1 MFKVLGR
8 LRLRSKL
15 LGAFGL
21 LLVLTTL
28 LGLLGLQQLGHV
40 QAGVV
45 EIQTNW
51 LPSVRSIAHLQF
63 TLSRERTSSA
73 RIVATSDAAQ
83 RATVQSDL
91 ANRQREVEAEFAAAA
106 RLSTS
111 PAEQALL
118 ARARSE
124 YVAYQAAMAPVLAAP
139 GGDVAAIG
147 LFNSVGAQSIRK
159 IFATLDE
166 LSALNDAG
174 ANAAAEEAAATYRR
188 GLWLTGLMLALA
200 LLTGLG
206 SALFLDRHIARSMVG
221 VAAALRRVAQR
232 DYAVT
237 LPDLAR
243 GDEVGDMSRAVD
255 ECRSGLQQADALAA
269 EQARAQAAR
278 QQRAE
283 TLAQLVSAFEARVGG
298 MVSVVSS
305 AATELEATARSMSGT
320 AEETNAQ
327 AGSVASA
334 AQQASG
340 GVQTVASAAE
350 ELSAS
355 ISEIS
360 RQVTQATSVSGQA
373 VERARQTD
381 ATVRVLAEGAS
392 KIGEVVE
399 LITSIAGQTNLLA
412 LNATIEAARAGE
424 AGKGFAVVASE
435 VKNLA
440 NQTSKAT
447 EEISAQIGS
456 IQQATQQTVAAIG
469 AIAGTIDEVS
479 RITVAI
485 AAAVEEQSAATAEI
499 ARTVQETAQ
508 ATGVVT
514 LNIAS
519 VGQGAS
525 STGAAAGQVL
535 SAASDL
541 SRQSEQLTGAVDD
554 FVAKVRAA

>member
-1 MFKVLGR
+1 MLTVLGR

-21 LLVLTTL
+21 LLLLTTL
-28 LGLLGLQQLGHV
+28 LGLLGLQQLSQV
-40 QAGVV
+40 QSGLV

-51 LPSVRSIAHLQF
+51 LPSVRSITHLQF
-63 TLSRERTSSA
+63 SLSRERTSAA
-73 RIVATSDAAQ
+73 RVVATADAAQ
-83 RATVQSDL
+83 RTTAQSDL
-91 ANRQREVEAEFAAAA
+91 AARRRDVEVDFAAAGS
-106 RLSTS
+106 LSST
-111 PAEQALL
+111 PPEQALL
-118 ARARSE
+118 SRTRSE
-124 YVAYQAAMAPVLAAP
+124 YNAYLTTIEAALARP
-139 GGDVAAIG
+139 GGDVVAVT
-147 LFNSVGAQSIRK
+147 LFNTEGAQAIRK
-159 IFATLDE
+159 VFATLDE
-166 LSALNDAG
+166 LAALNEAG
-174 ANAAAEEAAATYRR
+174 ATAAAEEASTIYQRA
-188 GLWLTGLMLALA
+188 LWLTGMVLALA
-200 LLTGLG
+200 LVAGLG
-206 SALFLDRHIARSMVG
+206 AALFLDRHIARSIVG
-221 VAAALRRVAQR
+221 LAAALRRVAQR
-232 DYAVT
+232 DYAVS

-255 ECRSGLQQADALAA
+255 ECRTGLQHADTLAA
-269 EQARAQAAR
+269 EQAAAQEAR
-278 QQRAE
+278 QKRAE
-283 TLAQLVSAFEARVGG
+283 VLAQLVAAFEARVGDRG
-298 MVSVVSS
+298 GVVSA

-327 AGSVASA
+327 ANSVAGA
-334 AQQASG
+334 AQAASG

-350 ELSAS
+350 QLSAS

-373 VERARQTD
+373 VERARETD

-392 KIGEVVE
+392 KIGEVVN

-447 EEISAQIGS
+447 EEIGAQIGS
-456 IQQATQQTVAAIG
+456 IQQATQQAVVAIG
-469 AIAGTIDEVS
+469 AIASTIDEVS

-514 LNIAS
+514 MNIAS

-525 STGAAAGQVL
+525 STGAAASQVL
-535 SAASDL
+535 AAATDL

-554 FVAKVRAA
+554 FVSKVRAA

>member
-1 MFKVLGR
+1 MLTVLGR

-21 LLVLTTL
+21 LLLLTTL
-28 LGLLGLQQLGHV
+28 LGLLGLQQLSQV
-40 QAGVV
+40 QSGLV

-51 LPSVRSIAHLQF
+51 LPSVRSITHLQF
-63 TLSRERTSSA
+63 SLSRERTSAA
-73 RIVATSDAAQ
+73 RVVATADAAQ
-83 RATVQSDL
+83 RTTAQSDL
-91 ANRQREVEAEFAAAA
+91 AARRRDVEVDFAAAGS
-106 RLSTS
+106 LSST
-111 PAEQALL
+111 PPEQALL
-118 ARARSE
+118 SRTRSE
-124 YVAYQAAMAPVLAAP
+124 YNAYLTTIEAALARP
-139 GGDVAAIG
+139 GGDVVAVT
-147 LFNSVGAQSIRK
+147 LFNTEGAQAIRK
-159 IFATLDE
+159 VFATLDE
-166 LSALNDAG
+166 LAALNEAG
-174 ANAAAEEAAATYRR
+174 ATAAAEEASTIYQRA
-188 GLWLTGLMLALA
+188 LWLTGMVLALA
-200 LLTGLG
+200 LVAGLG
-206 SALFLDRHIARSMVG
+206 AALFLDRHIARSIVG
-221 VAAALRRVAQR
+221 LAAALRRVAQR
-232 DYAVT
+232 DYAVS

-255 ECRSGLQQADALAA
+255 ECRTGLQHADTLAA
-269 EQARAQAAR
+269 EQAAAQEAR
-278 QQRAE
+278 QKRAE
-283 TLAQLVSAFEARVGG
+283 VLAQLVAAFEARVGD
-298 MVSVVSS
+298 MVGVVSS

-327 AGSVASA
+327 ANSVAGA
-334 AQQASG
+334 AQAASG

-350 ELSAS
+350 QLSAS

-373 VERARQTD
+373 VERARETD

-392 KIGEVVE
+392 KIGEVVN

-447 EEISAQIGS
+447 EEIGAQIGS
-456 IQQATQQTVAAIG
+456 IQQATQQAVVAIG
-469 AIAGTIDEVS
+469 AIASTIDEVS

-514 LNIAS
+514 MNIAS

-525 STGAAAGQVL
+525 STGAAASQVL
-535 SAASDL
+535 AAATDL

-554 FVAKVRAA
+554 FVSKVRAA

>member
-1 MFKVLGR
+1 MRTLVGR

-21 LLVLTTL
+21 LLLLTTL
-28 LGLLGLQQLGHV
+28 LGLLGLQQLSHV

-45 EIQTNW
+45 EIQSNW
-51 LPSVRSIAHLQF
+51 LPSVRAITHLQF
-63 TLSRERTSSA
+63 SLSRERTSAA
-73 RIVATSDAAQ
+73 RVVATADAEQ
-83 RATVQSDL
+83 RASAQTDVASRRRDV
-91 ANRQREVEAEFAAAA
+91 EVDFAATAS
-106 RLSTS
+106 LSST
-111 PAEQALL
+111 PGEQALVT
-118 ARARSE
+118 RARSE
-124 YVAYQAAMAPVLAAP
+124 YAAYLAATERALTAP
-139 GGDVAAIG
+139 GGDATAIG
-147 LFNSVGAQSIRK
+147 LFNTVGAQAIRK
-159 IFATLDE
+159 VFATLDE
-166 LSALNDAG
+166 LSALNEAG
-174 ANAAAEEAAATYRR
+174 AGAAAEEAAATYQR
-188 GLWLTGLMLALA
+188 GLWLTGLVLALA
-200 LLTGLG
+200 LLAGIG
-206 SALFLDRHIARSMVG
+206 AALFLDRHIARSIVG
-221 VAAALRRVAQR
+221 LAAALRRIAQR
-232 DYAVT
+232 DYAVA

-255 ECRSGLQQADALAA
+255 ECRTGLQHADALAA
-269 EQARAQAAR
+269 EQAAAQQAR
-278 QQRAE
+278 QKRAE
-283 TLAQLVSAFEARVGG
+283 TLAQLVSAFEARVGD
-298 MVSVVSS
+298 MVGVVSS
-305 AATELEATARSMSGT
+305 AATELEATARAMTGT

-327 AGSVASA
+327 ANSVASA
-334 AQQASG
+334 AHEASG

-373 VERARQTD
+373 VERARETD
-381 ATVRVLAEGAS
+381 NTVRILAEGAG
-392 KIGEVVE
+392 KIGEVVN
-399 LITSIAGQTNLLA
+399 LITSIASQTNLLA

-440 NQTSKAT
+440 AQTSKAT
-447 EEISAQIGS
+447 EEIGAQIGA
-456 IQQATQQTVAAIG
+456 IQQATQQAVQAIG
-469 AIAGTIDEVS
+469 AITATIDEVS

-525 STGAAAGQVL
+525 STGAAASQVL
-535 SAASDL
+535 AAASDL

-554 FVAKVRAA
+554 FVSKVRAA

>member
-1 MFKVLGR
+1 MRHLLSR

-21 LLVLTTL
+21 VVFLTMVV
-28 LGLLGLQQLGHV
+28 GGIGLQQVSRV
-40 QAGVV
+40 QSGV
-45 EIQTNW
+45 EALQTNW
-51 LPSVRSIAHLQF
+51 LPSVRSIGQLQYS
-63 TLSRERTSSA
+63 LSLQRSRAARQLGTEEAGERASG
-73 RIVATSDAAQ
+73 
-83 RATVQSDL
+83 
-91 ANRQREVEAEFAAAA
+91 EAELRKMHQEALKYFADVAALTA
-106 RLSTS
+106 S
-111 PAEQALL
+111 PAEEALL
-118 ARARSE
+118 AQARQS
-124 YVAYQAAMAPVLAAP
+124 YDAYQGLMQQLLAAP
-139 GGDVAAIG
+139 GGDRATIARFNGEGYAAIR
-147 LFNSVGAQSIRK
+147 LVFTA
-159 IFATLDE
+159 LDQ
-166 LSALNDAG
+166 LSDLNEAG
-174 ANAAAEEAAATYRR
+174 ASAAAAEAAAEYREAVWATGA
-188 GLWLTGLMLALA
+188 GLLVA
-200 LLTGLG
+200 LLVGLA
-206 SALFLDRHIARSMVG
+206 SAIFLDRHIARSIVG
-221 VAAALRRVAQR
+221 LAAALRRVAQR
-232 DYAVT
+232 DYAVS
-237 LPDLAR
+237 LPELAR

-255 ECRSGLQQADALAA
+255 ECRTGLQHADTLAA
-269 EQARAQAAR
+269 EQAAAQEAR
-278 QQRAE
+278 QKRAE
-283 TLAQLVSAFEARVGG
+283 VLAQLVAAFEARVGD
-298 MVSVVSS
+298 MVGVVSS

-327 AGSVASA
+327 ANSVAGA
-334 AQQASG
+334 AQAASG

-350 ELSAS
+350 QLSAS

-373 VERARQTD
+373 VERARETD

-392 KIGEVVE
+392 KIGEVVN

-447 EEISAQIGS
+447 EEIGAQIGS
-456 IQQATQQTVAAIG
+456 IQQATHQAVAAIG
-469 AIAGTIDEVS
+469 AIASTIDEVS

-514 LNIAS
+514 MNIAS

-525 STGAAAGQVL
+525 STGAAASQVL
-535 SAASDL
+535 AAATDL

-554 FVAKVRAA
+554 FVSKVRAA